1 MPTSSRQNSCSTRY
15 PVVDFVQGEFFFRI
29 FWLIAVFK
37 INIIQFS
44 VLRGLLNRPIFCASK
59 VRFGGH
65 KSWPKQSSY
74 TSCDVEN
81 CEDTLVTMVDKGEIK
96 RKGRTYCMAGAL
108 YDSYKSNTHIPGI
121 SRHCFPKDVDV
132 KSGEDN
138 RLITSCF

>member
-15 PVVDFVQGEFFFRI
+15 PLVDFVQGEFFFRI

-37 INIIQFS
+37 IKIIQFS
-44 VLRGLLNRPIFCASK
+44 VLRGLLNRPIFLCIESTIWRPQELAK
-59 VRFGGH
+59 TIKLH
-65 KSWPKQSSY
+65 SY
-74 TSCDVEN
+74 DVEN